1 MYYQYSTMTTEQI
14 EKTKISFLKADY
26 FYIFLSLF
34 IALFGY
40 WSRAYR
46 WKYSLNHLGYQPKF
60 YNSFF
65 AVSISYLLNLTIPR
79 SGEISRAVILKKYE
93 GVPFDKGFGTIV
105 AERVVDLLI
114 FLLFV
119 LTAFIIQFDTINTFI
134 FSHISPQKIA
144 LLTGILILGIIVFL
158 FLWRWAKWPLILKI
172 KSKFNGLAEGMTSI
186 LKMKTKWMY
195 LGHSLFIWF
204 SYLMMFYVCVFSI
217 PETASISFEIVI
229 MGFIFGTVAVGFT
242 NGGIGA
248 FPISISKILFVF
260 HRLKMNQQSLVHLF
274 TMHWNNCFVKCRKQ
288 KQITFIPS
296 SNSSWILNGIC
307 IVTVKVLPKNSFHE
321 EWNMEWKY

>member
-1 MYYQYSTMTTEQI
+1 MLKTVIPLLIGIALIYYQFSSFTET
-14 EKTKISFLKADY
+14 ELKRIKDY
-26 FYIFLSLF
+26 FREANYFYVFLSIF
-34 IALFGY
+34 ISLFGY

-79 SGEISRAVILKKYE
+79 SGEISRAVILKNYE

-119 LTAFIIQFDTINTFI
+119 ITAFLIQFEKINTFI
-134 FSHISPQKIA
+134 FSHISPHKIA
-144 LLTGILILGIIVFL
+144 LLFGIALAGMILFL
-158 FLWRWAKWPLILKI
+158 FLWRWSKWSFILKI
-172 KSKFNGLAEGMTSI
+172 KSKFNGLVEGMTSI
-186 LKMKTKWMY
+186 LKMKTKWKY
-195 LGHSLFIWF
+195 LAHSFFIWF

-217 PETASISFEIVI
+217 PETASISFDIVI
-229 MGFIFGTVAVGFT
+229 MGFIFGTLAVGFT

-248 FPISISKILFVF
+248 FPISIA
-260 HRLKMNQQSLVHLF
+260 
-274 TMHWNNCFVKCRKQ
+274 
-288 KQITFIPS
+288 
-296 SNSSWILNGIC
+296 
-307 IVTVKVLPKNSFHE
+307 KVLLLYGIAEDAGTALGWIIWTSQTILTIVLGLISYLLLNLFNKN
-321 EWNMEWKY
+321 

>member
-1 MYYQYSTMTTEQI
+1 MTFSFKKFLKTTIPLLIGIALIYYQFSSFSKTELEQI
-14 EKTKISFLKADY
+14 KNYFKNANY
-26 FYIFLSLF
+26 FYVFLSIF
-34 IALFGY
+34 ISLFGY

-119 LTAFIIQFDTINTFI
+119 LTAFIIQFETISAFI

-144 LLTGILILGIIVFL
+144 LLTGFLILGILVFF

-172 KSKFNGLAEGMTSI
+172 KSKFKGLAEGMTSI
-186 LKMKTKWMY
+186 LKMKTKWKY
-195 LGHSLFIWF
+195 VGHSLFIWF

-248 FPISISKILFVF
+248 FPISISKVLLLYGIAEEAGTALGWIIWTSQTILTIVLGLLSYLF
-260 HRLKMNQQSLVHLF
+260 LHLF
-274 TMHWNNCFVKCRKQ
+274 N
-288 KQITFIPS
+288 
-296 SNSSWILNGIC
+296 
-307 IVTVKVLPKNSFHE
+307 KN
-321 EWNMEWKY
+321 